1 MNKTEFIN
9 AVAEKSGLSKVDA
22 KKAVEAFV
30 ETVSSE
36 LKEGGKVALLG
47 FGSFSV
53 AEKSA
58 RKGVNPKTKQPI
70 EIPARKSV
78 KFKAGAELTE
88 IIKKISLTL
97 SISKKALRN
106 RNAFLLI
113 ACRLLY
119 QIIFISFLPTP
130 ILWFL
135 QNKPVPLQVK

>member
-30 ETVSSE
+30 ETVSSD
-36 LKEGGKVALLG
+36 LKEGGNVALLG

-88 IIKKISLTL
+88 IIK
-97 SISKKALRN
+97 
-106 RNAFLLI
+106 
-113 ACRLLY
+113 
-119 QIIFISFLPTP
+119 
-130 ILWFL
+130 
-135 QNKPVPLQVK
+135 

>member
-78 KFKAGAELTE
+78 KFKAGAELAD
-88 IIKKISLTL
+88 SL
-97 SISKKALRN
+97 K
-106 RNAFLLI
+106 
-113 ACRLLY
+113 
-119 QIIFISFLPTP
+119 
-130 ILWFL
+130 
-135 QNKPVPLQVK
+135 

>member
-47 FGSFSV
+47 VGSFSV
-53 AEKSA
+53 AEKAA

-88 IIKKISLTL
+88 IIK
-97 SISKKALRN
+97 
-106 RNAFLLI
+106 
-113 ACRLLY
+113 
-119 QIIFISFLPTP
+119 
-130 ILWFL
+130 
-135 QNKPVPLQVK
+135 

>member
-1 MNKTEFIN
+1 MNKTEFIT

-88 IIKKISLTL
+88 IIK
-97 SISKKALRN
+97 
-106 RNAFLLI
+106 
-113 ACRLLY
+113 
-119 QIIFISFLPTP
+119 
-130 ILWFL
+130 
-135 QNKPVPLQVK
+135 

>member
-1 MNKTEFIN
+1 MNKTECIN

-88 IIKKISLTL
+88 IIK
-97 SISKKALRN
+97 
-106 RNAFLLI
+106 
-113 ACRLLY
+113 
-119 QIIFISFLPTP
+119 
-130 ILWFL
+130 
-135 QNKPVPLQVK
+135 

>member
-9 AVAEKSGLSKVDA
+9 AVAEKSGLSKIDA

-30 ETVSSE
+30 ETVSNE

-88 IIKKISLTL
+88 LIK
-97 SISKKALRN
+97 
-106 RNAFLLI
+106 
-113 ACRLLY
+113 
-119 QIIFISFLPTP
+119 
-130 ILWFL
+130 
-135 QNKPVPLQVK
+135 

>member
-53 AEKSA
+53 AEKAA

-78 KFKAGAELTE
+78 KFKAGGELTE
-88 IIKKISLTL
+88 IIK
-97 SISKKALRN
+97 
-106 RNAFLLI
+106 
-113 ACRLLY
+113 
-119 QIIFISFLPTP
+119 
-130 ILWFL
+130 
-135 QNKPVPLQVK
+135 